1 MEITIPR
8 RFAPG
13 IVRLTFRASRCS
25 LSTSLTMK
33 SFFNVAIS
41 LIAFALTSYLAFVQK
56 WSLKEFC
63 WCVWLAG
70 LFYSWACVITA
81 AIQIMLTART
91 QKDYYDLEMP
101 LLKRISPE
109 VFTVGVIPVTLLVG
123 FIALYI
129 YCWLFSFYGL
139 FLSVFAEMQPVNL
152 FGRNGFINS
161 DFFTPVTYLAD
172 RYWPMILAT
181 LIANADD
188 FLQKNPWQRIVFPFK
203 YNEILRIHMM
213 ILAMPFLMMI
223 TWALFKH
230 AYQQLTIVLLI
241 GIFYLIPKKGIGKD
255 IVISSNPKQKLE

>member
-1 MEITIPR
+1 
-8 RFAPG
+8 
-13 IVRLTFRASRCS
+13 
-25 LSTSLTMK
+25 MK
-33 SFFNVAIS
+33 SFFNIAIS
-41 LIAFALTSYLAFVQK
+41 LIAFGLTSYLAIVQK
-56 WSLKEFC
+56 WSLQEFC

-91 QKDYYDLEMP
+91 QKDYYNLEVP
-101 LLKRISPE
+101 LLKKISPE
-109 VFTVGVIPVTLLVG
+109 VFALGVIPVTLLVG

-139 FLSVFAEMQPVNL
+139 FLSVFAEMQPVDL

-161 DFFTPVTYLAD
+161 DFFTPVTYLVQ
-172 RYWPMILAT
+172 RYWPMIVAT
-181 LIANADD
+181 LIAKTDD
-188 FLQKNPWQRIVFPFK
+188 FMQKNPWQRIVLPFK

-241 GIFYLIPKKGIGKD
+241 GIFYLIPKKRLKEEN
-255 IVISSNPKQKLE
+255 VVSSGSANK